1 MALTV
6 TDSSTWE
13 ASELVTPEG
22 KITYWVLADQ
32 ESYYEQYEDDAN
44 LTRVQIAVG
53 WYYALQFKRYALG
66 FAEFVPGM
74 SYFQRYAPLKNPFL
88 TGDESQYLT
97 SLRKVGRVMPGVSNT
112 GSVSWH
118 YADPLINNWPNY
130 EEVAAGMP
138 PRIVYEAVFSNVA
151 WDVVDQSVFSKPDAE
166 GGVGGLEIR
175 RNVVRTKSIYPRERK
190 VPAMGFEVTVDGQT
204 HPIPEVGFIPYYDY
218 RLRYLWT
225 RVPRDRVPDTAI
237 ANCLLKANSAAFDW
251 NPVTN
256 AYGKYLEGDLVFTG
270 LFQDI
275 KPYRGTNGEWL
286 VDVPY
291 EFRYQPGDG
300 TGDGMLKVP
309 FWSEADGQIWVKPF
323 VRKTPGSVLADKYLY
338 TKTSFETLF
347 QPEP

>member
-13 ASELVTPEG
+13 ASKLLTPEG
-22 KITYWVLADQ
+22 EITYWVSADQ
-32 ESYYEQYEDDAN
+32 ESYYEQYEDDNN
-44 LTRVQIAVG
+44 LTRIQIAVAWG
-53 WYYALQFKRYALG
+53 DATTFKRYALG
-66 FAEFVPGM
+66 FAEYVPGM
-74 SYFQRYAPLKNPFL
+74 TYFQRYIPLRNPYL
-88 TGDESQYLT
+88 SEESQYLT
-97 SLRKVGRVMPGVSNT
+97 SLRKVGRLMPGVENT
-112 GSVSWH
+112 GTVSWH
-118 YADPLINNWPNY
+118 FADPVINNWPNY
-130 EEVAAGMP
+130 AAVNAGMP
-138 PRIVYEAVFSNVA
+138 PRIVYEGVFSNLA
-151 WDVVDQSVFSKPDAE
+151 WDVLDQTAFAAASS
-166 GGVGGLEIR
+166 LEIR

-190 VPAMGFEVTVDGQT
+190 VPAMAFEVTVGAST
-204 HPIPEVGFIPYYDY
+204 FTVPEVGFIPYYDY

-256 AYGKYLEGDLVFTG
+256 TYGKFLEGDLVFTG

-291 EFRYQPGDG
+291 EFRYQPADG

-309 FWSEADGQIWVKPF
+309 FWSETAGQTWVMPF
-323 VRKTPGSVLADKYLY
+323 VRGSGSSKKYLY
-338 TKTSFETLF
+338 SKTSFETLF